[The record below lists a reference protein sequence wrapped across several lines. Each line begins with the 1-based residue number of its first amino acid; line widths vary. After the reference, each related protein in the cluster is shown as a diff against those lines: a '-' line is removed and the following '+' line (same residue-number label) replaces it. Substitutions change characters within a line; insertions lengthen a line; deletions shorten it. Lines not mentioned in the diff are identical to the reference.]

1 MIAFNDVEE
10 YYRAAFAGM
19 DERAWRDRLAHDLLA
34 ADYRGRLVWR
44 DDAVL
49 IGWPACYPGPVI
61 PGYSTLRHAV
71 RGRAPLDEVFYVH
84 LACGRLGTLG
94 DMVASGEL
102 DLPWRWMLWQRGLRG
117 DRWRLQETERVVG
130 RVWADC

>member
-1 MIAFNDVEE
+1 
-10 YYRAAFAGM
+10 M
-19 DERAWRDRLAHDLLA
+19 DERAWRDRLAHDLFV

-49 IGWPACYPGPVI
+49 IGWPADLVTSYE
-61 PGYSTLRHAV
+61 LRV
-71 RGRAPLDEVFYVH
+71 TNEFGVPLDEVFYVH

-102 DLPWRWMLWQRGLRG
+102 DLPWRWMLWQRGMRG
-117 DRWRLQETERVVG
+117 ERWRLQETERVVG

>member
-1 MIAFNDVEE
+1 MSAIDQAMG
-10 YYRAAFAGM
+10 YYRAAFAGL
-19 DERAWRDRLAHDLLA
+19 DERAWRERLVRDLSV
-34 ADYRGRLVWR
+34 ADCAGRLVLR

-61 PGYSTLRHAV
+61 PGCSTLRYAV
-71 RGRAPLDEVFYVH
+71 GGRAPLDEVFYVH

-102 DLPWRWMLWQRGLRG
+102 DLPWRWMLWQRGMRG
-117 DRWRLQETERVVG
+117 ERWRLQETERVVG